1 MVFYRTEDGNPAALF
16 DRCPHRGMP
25 LSLGTVLKDT
35 LQCKYHGIEF
45 TSEGACA
52 RIPSG
57 GAISPKMCVQSF
69 PVAEVWDW
77 LWVWPGD
84 PSLADP
90 SLIPDLE
97 TMGFGAPGFYSNV
110 GPMLSVNANY
120 LLTFEN
126 FLDASHIS
134 FLHDGKIDTGE
145 EIGRASCRE
154 RVERWVGDGLVRI
167 GSV

>member
-1 MVFYRTEDGNPAALF
+1 
-16 DRCPHRGMP
+16 
-25 LSLGTVLKDT
+25 
-35 LQCKYHGIEF
+35 
-45 TSEGACA
+45 
-52 RIPSG
+52 
-57 GAISPKMCVQSF
+57 MCVQSF
-69 PVAEVWDW
+69 PVADVCDW

-145 EIGRASCRE
+145 VALKKPRVSQTKSRILVTREMIDELQSPMVVHTFGFREGTVANRTKIGRASC
-154 RVERWVGDGLVRI
+154 
-167 GSV
+167 